1 MSIHDRGFAS
11 LPPTAR
17 SAISSKGGYAAHQSG
32 HAHEWT
38 VKTAR
43 KAGKL
48 GGMASGVTR
57 RRKRDEA
64 KRLKEERDAG
74 LKP

>member
-43 KAGKL
+43 KAGKK
-48 GGMASGVTR
+48 GGVASGVTR
-57 RRKRDEA
+57 RRQRDEA
-64 KRLKEERDAG
+64 EKARQPKDG
-74 LKP
+74 